1 MSIYRR
7 IHPLIPSSDE
17 RSPSHKKGSKPPTA
31 EPKAPQRVV
40 SKSVTIRY
48 QCEFVLTLSIRQ
60 PPSLFALIIAINK
73 YKSALVKDL
82 KGSIADA
89 EAVKSYLQG
98 ALGVPPS
105 RIKTLFNEHATCDGI
120 IKGLRALKNADI
132 KEGDPILI
140 FYAGHGVAG
149 DAPKDRAAAFV
160 DEKIELIAPH
170 DMDYTADKSVV
181 NAIPDR
187 TMGILLGDLAK
198 AKGDNIVRLDY
209 NTVGRDAHLCNT
221 DGHI

>member
-1 MSIYRR
+1 
-7 IHPLIPSSDE
+7 
-17 RSPSHKKGSKPPTA
+17 
-31 EPKAPQRVV
+31 
-40 SKSVTIRY
+40 
-48 QCEFVLTLSIRQ
+48 LTPNIRQ
-60 PPSLFALIIAINK
+60 PPSLFALIIAINE
-73 YKSALVKDL
+73 YKSALVKNL

-89 EAVKSYLQG
+89 EAMKEYLQES
-98 ALGVPPS
+98 LGVPPS
-105 RIKTLFNEHATCDGI
+105 RIRTLFNEYATHDGI
-120 IKGLRALKNADI
+120 IQGLRALKGTDI

-140 FYAGHGVAG
+140 YYAGHGVAG
-149 DAPKDRAAAFV
+149 DVPKDQAVVV
-160 DEKIELIAPH
+160 DQKIELIAPH